1 MGSDDNDNNSMN
13 EDESSDVELTGV
25 EMDDE
30 EMEEIDDD
38 DDAAVVLEAP
48 AGAAAAASL
57 GSSNDDERMT
67 ALLSAEAQEMEE
79 AKKERAELMT
89 AELAADVAPA
99 EGQEQ
104 HANQAAATPQQRLEY
119 LIAQS
124 EVFAHFLAGALHE
137 SRQRKRRNLCRD

>member
-1 MGSDDNDNNSMN
+1 MGSDDDNSMN

-30 EMEEIDDD
+30 EMEEVDDVD
-38 DDAAVVLEAP
+38 DDAAVLEAP
-48 AGAAAAASL
+48 AGPAAAASL

-79 AKKERAELMT
+79 AKKERAELMS
-89 AELAADVAPA
+89 AELAAAAVAPA

-124 EVFAHFLAGALHE
+124 EVFAHFLAGPLHE